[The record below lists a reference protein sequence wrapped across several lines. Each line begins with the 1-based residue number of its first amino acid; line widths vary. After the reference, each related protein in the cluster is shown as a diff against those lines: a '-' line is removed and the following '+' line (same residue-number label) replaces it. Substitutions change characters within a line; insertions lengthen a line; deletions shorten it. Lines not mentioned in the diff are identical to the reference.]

1 MYKWK
6 YEYKLMQQ
14 VKVKDDEKEKEKED
28 RGERSLEVLTDNN
41 REVHHDT
48 WLIEIS
54 ITGIIS

>member
-1 MYKWK
+1 
-6 YEYKLMQQ
+6 MQQ